1 MRLDSGYENRRAR
14 IEIIPLID
22 IVFLLLVFFIYA
34 MLSMTVHRGLRVEL
48 PSASTAQVDKRDYVD
63 ISINRDNQIFV
74 NGVRVTLDD
83 FTTEI
88 FKAGN
93 RDKPVFISGDQRAD
107 LGLAISILD
116 RLRKAGISDVSFE
129 TRQEE

>member
-1 MRLDSGYENRRAR
+1 
-14 IEIIPLID
+14 
-22 IVFLLLVFFIYA
+22 
-34 MLSMTVHRGLRVEL
+34 
-48 PSASTAQVDKRDYVD
+48 VDKRDYVD
-63 ISINRDNQIFV
+63 ISINKDNQIFI
-74 NGVRVTLDD
+74 NGVRVALDD

>member
-63 ISINRDNQIFV
+63 ISINKDNQIFI
-74 NGVRVTLDD
+74 NGVRVALDD
-83 FTTEI
+83 FTAEI
-88 FKAGN
+88 LKAGN

-116 RLRKAGISDVSFE
+116 RLRKAGLSDVSFE
-129 TRQEE
+129 TRPEE

>member
-63 ISINRDNQIFV
+63 ISINKDNQIFI
-74 NGVRVTLDD
+74 NGVRVALDD
-83 FTTEI
+83 FTAEI
-88 FKAGN
+88 LKAGN
-93 RDKPVFISGDQRAD
+93 RDKPVFISGDRRAD

>member
-63 ISINRDNQIFV
+63 ISINKDNQIFI
-74 NGVRVTLDD
+74 NGVRVALDD
-83 FTTEI
+83 FTAEI
-88 FKAGN
+88 LKAGN
-93 RDKPVFISGDQRAD
+93 RDKPVFISGDRRAD

-116 RLRKAGISDVSFE
+116 RLRKAGLSDVSFE
-129 TRQEE
+129 TRPEE

>member
-1 MRLDSGYENRRAR
+1 MKLNSGYENRRAR

-48 PSASTAQVDKRDYVD
+48 PSAVTAQVDKRNYVD
-63 ISINRDNQIFV
+63 ISLDRDNRIYV
-74 NGVRVTLDD
+74 NGSLTTLDD
-83 FTTEI
+83 IITEVSTA
-88 FKAGN
+88 KN
-93 RDKPVFISGDQRAD
+93 QKKPVFISGDQRAD
-107 LGLAISILD
+107 LGLAIRILD

-129 TRQEE
+129 TRSEE